1 MVRPTPPPT
10 PGPRTPAPSSPN
22 PPPNL
27 HESGQTPS
35 TSSSLRRRRIAS
47 AVRARQGGHPVH
59 ARSWHF
65 LRKRLQLSCQLVGS
79 LVRFVLPAEEGTR
92 APLKEKGFAIPRIT
106 WDRSATRSIRSGAS
120 DRSAPRGIR
129 FEIRTS
135 LAHGIF
141 DYKARQTTT
150 SSPTQYLAI
159 APNHPPTPPARA
171 VGGLPDIAVVN
182 PPRRGIDELADGKSR
197 LAGVPRSQSSARSRG
212 SRGRHTT
219 SSALTSG

>member
-47 AVRARQGGHPVH
+47 AVRTRQGGHPVH
-59 ARSWHF
+59 ARSWYF

-92 APLKEKGFAIPRIT
+92 APLEGKRPCDPENHMGSLSHTEYSLRHIGSFSPTGYQIRDQNVPCT
-106 WDRSATRSIRSGAS
+106 WDLRLQST
-120 DRSAPRGIR
+120 
-129 FEIRTS
+129 
-135 LAHGIF
+135 
-141 DYKARQTTT
+141 
-150 SSPTQYLAI
+150 
-159 APNHPPTPPARA
+159 PNHAVIANPISRHSTQPPSNTARA
-171 VGGLPDIAVVN
+171 CG
-182 PPRRGIDELADGKSR
+182 RRLTGHR
-197 LAGVPRSQSSARSRG
+197 RCQSAAAWNR
-212 SRGRHTT
+212 
-219 SSALTSG
+219 